1 MKETHYKLK
10 HRVTALFAAAVMLC
24 SMLPGAAFAEE
35 PTPQPTEETVQM
47 EQQTEPSETD
57 NGQTDASSPD
67 PGAATEESA
76 APTTDEPAEE
86 NEPYTFDGEV
96 LYQDM
101 PDAPTGSYIGSYGLP
116 VATGET
122 KIGLGAWDADLEQ
135 DSYLSTEALDSD
147 NLTLTTP
154 LLEDTDYAIV
164 PILAQVEY
172 PADGSTLD
180 LVLPDSV
187 TLLDYYGAP
196 AEDAESL
203 LHNEYSETSAAVL
216 GVYVQADTNF
226 TAQLVYTAP
235 DGSTLTKTLQVAI
248 DRNATAEYPFP
259 DSEIAAFA
267 ERPTPAVT
275 SGKIT
280 KVAKVNGTWLI
291 WFNGEPA
298 YCCTH
303 GANGQPKGCPP
314 YTYTNTS
321 LVSADQCIPGDHYGN
336 QYRIWGGLDQL
347 SMELLPDTPVAF
359 SAEDTER
366 ISLLDFCRTFYDDTQ
381 MWLIEKYPESTAA
394 KIYLESAQALLDGAV
409 AYAKPR
415 GYYTYIYTPARSGWQ
430 TVALIGPEI
439 SEEETE
445 EPKPVVQEYYA
456 SWEAPAQSASG
467 TVDLTYGV
475 TTDKIQLKTL
485 EKVDGA
491 TIEIEPITKSGTID
505 GGSWSISPAGVQTV
519 TTSGHTNDENY
530 QNNGGAASASWSVHY
545 TVSKTVDGRSGSV
558 GPYTTKEAADAA
570 ANSERDS
577 AVAAIQAE
585 AQSAVNN
592 AIASA
597 QAQLASL
604 QFRYDEVTIP
614 YGFESY

>member
-1 MKETHYKLK
+1 MKVSREH
-10 HRVTALFAAAVMLC
+10 
-24 SMLPGAAFAEE
+24 
-35 PTPQPTEETVQM
+35 
-47 EQQTEPSETD
+47 
-57 NGQTDASSPD
+57 
-67 PGAATEESA
+67 
-76 APTTDEPAEE
+76 
-86 NEPYTFDGEV
+86 
-96 LYQDM
+96 
-101 PDAPTGSYIGSYGLP
+101 
-116 VATGET
+116 
-122 KIGLGAWDADLEQ
+122 
-135 DSYLSTEALDSD
+135 
-147 NLTLTTP
+147 
-154 LLEDTDYAIV
+154 
-164 PILAQVEY
+164 
-172 PADGSTLD
+172 
-180 LVLPDSV
+180 
-187 TLLDYYGAP
+187 
-196 AEDAESL
+196 
-203 LHNEYSETSAAVL
+203 
-216 GVYVQADTNF
+216 
-226 TAQLVYTAP
+226 
-235 DGSTLTKTLQVAI
+235 
-248 DRNATAEYPFP
+248 
-259 DSEIAAFA
+259 
-267 ERPTPAVT
+267 
-275 SGKIT
+275 
-280 KVAKVNGTWLI
+280 
-291 WFNGEPA
+291 
-298 YCCTH
+298 CC
-303 GANGQPKGCPP
+303 
-314 YTYTNTS
+314 
-321 LVSADQCIPGDHYGN
+321 
-336 QYRIWGGLDQL
+336 
-347 SMELLPDTPVAF
+347 
-359 SAEDTER
+359 
-366 ISLLDFCRTFYDDTQ
+366 
-381 MWLIEKYPESTAA
+381 

-467 TVDLTYGV
+467 TVDLTYGI

-519 TTSGHTNDENY
+519 TTSGHSNDDNY

-545 TVSKTVDGRSGSV
+545 TVTKTVDGRSGSV

-614 YGFESY
+614 YGFESYWGSNGNHQTITVPANSNNAYEMRNAEWSLQINVKRPTVRPATRL